1 MSLFFSHNLGL
12 QQRPKIRYRLII
24 LYFFLLL
31 FIRIS
36 KRLTH
41 CHERIARCN
50 SHACSIRHS
59 KPNTWCLSSSHLF
72 FVDTF
77 PVCRLYRKLCTFSKV
92 NKLKRD
98 MYAQLCSVKVH
109 TLANILQKL
118 FLSLPKMTDL
128 KLFLNHGS
136 SKHFAFVYLP
146 SGPCACTITVTFE
159 SWNLHSLK
167 KMIHSYSPLS
177 PMI

>member
-1 MSLFFSHNLGL
+1 M
-12 QQRPKIRYRLII
+12 
-24 LYFFLLL
+24 L
-31 FIRIS
+31 FIHIS

-41 CHERIARCN
+41 CHEGIARCN
-50 SHACSIRHS
+50 SHACSIRHPKS
-59 KPNTWCLSSSHLF
+59 NMSCFSSSHLAILN
-72 FVDTF
+72 TF
-77 PVCRLYRKLCTFSKV
+77 PVCRLYRKLCTFSKL
-92 NKLKRD
+92 NRLKRD
-98 MYAQLCSVKVH
+98 IYAQQNSVKVH
-109 TLANILQKL
+109 ALANILQKL
-118 FLSLPKMTDL
+118 FLSLPNMTDL

-167 KMIHSYSPLS
+167 QIIHSYTPLS